1 MELGYRILSRRR
13 ALGLTQEQVAQRL
26 GVTPQAVYKWEKDI
40 ACPDVAL
47 LSPLARL
54 LQTDVNALLAFHD
67 SPSQEQIAEVVNA
80 VSDCAMEEG
89 GVEAAFAKARDALRE
104 YPSSAQLHLSLAAV
118 LEGVLNLCG
127 ADEPER
133 RRELDDMY
141 RFAIASG
148 DERICAT
155 AQSILVMRLIKSGA
169 LNEAETMIDAMPEA
183 PPVKWPYQVQ
193 LLRARG
199 QLDDAAALQE
209 KHILVDASALGN
221 ALIVLIDM
229 AMEREDFAWA
239 ETLCGALEALV
250 DAFSLWKG
258 SPLGARLEI
267 AACRRDAGEALAAM
281 EALYAALR
289 EPFIPNAALYP
300 HADFKRDTGPW
311 MREKLPELLRRS
323 LREEPHYAFL
333 REDAQCAQRLSQLL
347 NQDA

>member
-1 MELGYRILSRRR
+1 MELGHRILSRRR
-13 ALGLTQEQVAQRL
+13 ALGLTQEQVAERL
-26 GVTPQAVYKWEKDI
+26 GVTPQAVYKWEKEI
-40 ACPDVAL
+40 ACPDVSL
-47 LSPLARL
+47 LIPLARL
-54 LQTDVNALLAFHD
+54 LETDLNNLFDFHA
-67 SPSQEQIAEVVNA
+67 SPTQEQIAQLVNDI
-80 VSDCAMEEG
+80 SDIATQEG
-89 GVEAAFAKARDALRE
+89 GVETAFERVRAALRE

-141 RFAIASG
+141 RFATASG
-148 DERICAT
+148 DERIRAT

-239 ETLCGALEALV
+239 ETLCGALEAL
-250 DAFSLWKG
+250 
-258 SPLGARLEI
+258 GAL
-267 AACRRDAGEALAAM
+267 
-281 EALYAALR
+281 
-289 EPFIPNAALYP
+289 
-300 HADFKRDTGPW
+300 
-311 MREKLPELLRRS
+311 
-323 LREEPHYAFL
+323 
-333 REDAQCAQRLSQLL
+333 
-347 NQDA
+347 